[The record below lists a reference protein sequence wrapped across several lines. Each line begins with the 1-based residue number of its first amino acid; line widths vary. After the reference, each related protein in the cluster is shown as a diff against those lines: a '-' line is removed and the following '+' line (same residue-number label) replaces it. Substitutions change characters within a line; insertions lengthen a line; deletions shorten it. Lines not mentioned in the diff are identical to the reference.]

1 MSEKPIARL
10 VTTAVVAPLCVLC
23 FIGPVVVA
31 SGIAGAW
38 GWLSGL
44 DPAVI
49 LGLVALFAALAYGLL
64 RRRKARISRHEPVAT
79 SPAPPTYKGV
89 P

>member
-1 MSEKPIARL
+1 MSDKPIAGL
-10 VTTAVVAPLCVLC
+10 VIAAVVAPLCVLC
-23 FIGPVVVA
+23 VLGPVILA
-31 SGIAGAW
+31 SGVAGAW

-44 DPAVI
+44 GPVVV
-49 LGLVALFAALAYGLL
+49 LGLVVLVAALVYGLL
-64 RRRKARISRHEPVAT
+64 RRRKARTSRHEPVAT